1 MKKNFVKVFSILAIV
16 AVVSAV
22 AGGATAYQIANK
34 QEKTNV
40 TTAQDEFNQE
50 FQADKSTTLINNTSQ
65 EGYVDL
71 TYAAETSVHAVV
83 HIKSVEHSKTKY
95 VQQMPDIFDFFFGDG
110 TGGQRRVETEPR
122 VGMGSGVIIS
132 SDGYIVTNNHVIEG
146 ADEIDITLNDKREYK
161 ARLVGTDPTTDIA
174 LLKIE
179 AENLPYL
186 TLSNS
191 DDIKVGEWVLA
202 VGNPFNL
209 SSTVTAGIVSAK
221 ARNLNI
227 YSGTNGSIESFIQTD
242 AAVNRGNSGGALVN
256 TKGELVGI
264 NAAIYSPTGVY
275 SGYGFAIP
283 TNLVKAVVLDLK
295 KFGAVQRAQLGI
307 MGGDNNAELA
317 KEKELGVNYGV
328 YVSKVM
334 DGGAAKA
341 AGIKEDDVIIGV
353 NDKKINSMG
362 ELQETIAMS
371 KPGSVI
377 NVKVVRGGKEKVIE
391 VTLKKNKD
399 VSGVGN
405 SKTTNLLGAK
415 FEKVDK
421 DTKSR
426 LKITNGIEIKE
437 ISNGRLRDAGV
448 QEGFIIL
455 KANNTVI
462 NSEKDLEGVVK
473 AASASDDKVIFITGM
488 YPSGRKV
495 YFAIDL
501 R

>member
-1 MKKNFVKVFSILAIV
+1 MKKNFVKVFGVLCVI
-16 AVVSAV
+16 AVGAL
-22 AGGATAYQIANK
+22 AGGVTAYQVSNK
-34 QEKTNV
+34 NIDKNY
-40 TTAQDEFNQE
+40 ADEFDKE
-50 FQADKSTTLINNTSQ
+50 FNVSGNASLISDTTNPGTP
-65 EGYVDL
+65 VDL
-71 TYAAETSVHAVV
+71 TYAAEKSVHAVV
-83 HIKSVEHSKTKY
+83 HIKSVEHSKTQY
-95 VQQMPDIFDFFFGDG
+95 VQEMPDIFDFFFGDG
-110 TGGQRRVETEPR
+110 SGRQRKVETEPR
-122 VGMGSGVIIS
+122 VGVGSGVIIS
-132 SDGYIVTNNHVIEG
+132 EDGYIVTNNHVIEG
-146 ADEIDITLNDKREYK
+146 ADEIDVTLNDKEEYK

-179 AENLPYL
+179 AEELPYL

-191 DDIKVGEWVLA
+191 DDLKVGEWVLA

-227 YSGTNGSIESFIQTD
+227 YGGKPGSIESFIQTD

-295 KFGAVQRAQLGI
+295 KYGAVQRAQLGI

-317 KEKELGVNYGV
+317 KEKNLGVNYGV
-328 YVSKVM
+328 YVSEVI
-334 DGGAAKA
+334 DGGSAKA
-341 AGIKEDDVIIGV
+341 AGIKENDVIVGV
-353 NDKKINSMG
+353 NDKKINSMA
-362 ELQETIAMS
+362 ELQEAIALS
-371 KPGSVI
+371 KPGTTI
-377 NVKVVRGGKEKVIE
+377 NVKIIRDGKEKNIDVK
-391 VTLKKNKD
+391 LKINEE
-399 VSGVGN
+399 VSGVSD
-405 SKTTNLLGAK
+405 SKTVNALGAK
-415 FEKVDK
+415 FEKVSK

-426 LKITNGIEIKE
+426 LKISGGLEVKEVKNGK
-437 ISNGRLRDAGV
+437 LRNAGV

-455 KANNTVI
+455 KANDTAI
-462 NSEKDLEGVVK
+462 NSESDLDKVVK
-473 AASASDDKVIFITGM
+473 EASSSDDKVLFIVGV

-495 YFAIDL
+495 YYAIDL